1 MTQLRPERR
10 LSLTH
15 VTVFYGVMG
24 GLAAAI
30 GLAIWGVMPVR
41 VLEESWPLHQSA
53 LVGVAVGAVF
63 VGLSRFSN
71 ARYEWARRLEDNFRN
86 LLGTVSVGAAAWMAF
101 LSAIAEEMV
110 FRGLLLRL
118 LLPEGAAPSVFR
130 LSVAVGITALVFGLM
145 HVGPDRTYLP
155 WTAFAIA
162 LGLLFGAITVVTG
175 DIVAV
180 VVAHLTIN
188 YFNFLAIAG
197 PKD

>member
-10 LSLTH
+10 ISLLH

-24 GLAAAI
+24 GIAAAI
-30 GLAIWGVMPVR
+30 GWAIWGSVPVR
-41 VLEESWPLHQSA
+41 VLATSWPIHYSA
-53 LVGVAVGAVF
+53 GLGAAVGLAF

-71 ARYEWARRLEDNFRN
+71 ARFAWAQKLEDNFRE
-86 LLGTVSVGAAAWMAF
+86 LLGSVSVGAAAWMAV
-101 LSAIAEEMV
+101 LSAVAEELV

-118 LLPEGAAPSVFR
+118 LMPESAPSLTRMV
-130 LSVAVGITALVFGLM
+130 LAVVVTALVFGLL
-145 HVGPDRTYLP
+145 HIGPDKSYLP

>member
-1 MTQLRPERR
+1 
-10 LSLTH
+10 
-15 VTVFYGVMG
+15 MG
-24 GLAAAI
+24 GIASAI
-30 GLAIWGVMPVR
+30 SWAIWGSMPVR
-41 VLEESWPLHQSA
+41 VLSTSWPLHYSA
-53 LVGVAVGAVF
+53 GLGAIVGLFF
-63 VGLSRFSN
+63 VGFSRFSN
-71 ARYEWARRLEDNFRN
+71 ARFAWATKLEDNFRN
-86 LLGTVSVGAAAWMAF
+86 LLGPVSVGAAAWMAM
-101 LSAIAEEMV
+101 LSAVAEEMV

-118 LLPEGAAPSVFR
+118 LLPDTDASLVR
-130 LSVAVGITALVFGLM
+130 MVVAVAVTALVFGLL
-145 HVGPDRTYLP
+145 HVGPDRSYLP